1 LHHTAATKE
10 REMRE
15 VTLAATQMT
24 CSKNSS
30 ENIAKAESIIKKA
43 AGMGAQIILIQELFE
58 STYFCMDQKDEL
70 FGLAKPFENHPTLE
84 TMSKLASELKVVL
97 PVSFFEKANRAHY
110 NAIAV
115 INADGNILGKYRK
128 SHIPDGPGY
137 QEKFYFNPGDTGFK
151 VWDTAYAKIG
161 IGICW
166 DQWFPEVARIMAL
179 KGAEVLLYPTAI
191 GGEPEDDGFDSSDM
205 WQRAMIGHSAANQIP
220 VVASNRIG
228 TEQGEELSNYF
239 YGRSFI
245 TNHVGDKIAE
255 AGRDKE
261 EVLIGR
267 VNLDEAENLRN
278 VWGVY
283 RDRRTDL
290 YSGLLKLDG
299 SEN

>member
-1 LHHTAATKE
+1 
-10 REMRE
+10 MRE

-24 CSKNSS
+24 CSKNNT
-30 ENIAKAESIIKKA
+30 ENIDKAESIIKKA
-43 AGMGAQIILIQELFE
+43 ADMGAQIILIQELFE

-70 FGLAKPFENHPTLE
+70 FQLSKPFENHPTIE
-84 TMSKLASELKVVL
+84 RMAKLASELKVVL
-97 PVSFFEKANRAHY
+97 PISFFEKANRAHY

-115 INADGNILGKYRK
+115 INANGEILGKYRK

-205 WQRAMIGHSAANQIP
+205 WQRVMIGHSAANQIP

-228 TEQGEELSNYF
+228 TEQGQDISNYF

-255 AGRDKE
+255 ASRDKE
-261 EVLIGR
+261 EILIGK
-267 VNLDEAENLRN
+267 VSLDEAENLRN
-278 VWGVY
+278 VWGVF

-290 YSGLLKLDG
+290 YSDLLKLDG
-299 SEN
+299 SKG

>member
-1 LHHTAATKE
+1 
-10 REMRE
+10 MRE

-30 ENIAKAESIIKKA
+30 ENIDKAESIIKKA

-70 FGLAKPFENHPTLE
+70 FGLSKPFENHPTLKR
-84 TMSKLASELKVVL
+84 MSKLASELKVVL

-151 VWDTAYAKIG
+151 VWDTAFAKIG

-228 TEQGEELSNYF
+228 TEQGEEISNYF

-261 EVLIGR
+261 EVLIGK

-290 YSGLLKLDG
+290 YSDLLKLDG
-299 SEN
+299 SAN

>member
-1 LHHTAATKE
+1 
-10 REMRE
+10 MRE

-24 CSKNSS
+24 CSKNNT
-30 ENIAKAESIIKKA
+30 ENIDRAESIIRKA
-43 AGMGAQIILIQELFE
+43 AEMGAQIILIQELFE

-70 FGLAKPFENHPTLE
+70 FQLSKPFENHPTIE
-84 TMSKLASELKVVL
+84 RMAKLASELKVVL
-97 PVSFFEKANRAHY
+97 PISFFEKANRAHY

-115 INADGNILGKYRK
+115 INANGEILGKYRK

-205 WQRAMIGHSAANQIP
+205 WQRVMIGHSAANQIP

-228 TEQGEELSNYF
+228 TEQGQDISNYF

-255 AGRDKE
+255 ASRDKE
-261 EVLIGR
+261 EILIGK
-267 VNLDEAENLRN
+267 VSLDEAENLRN
-278 VWGVY
+278 VWGVF

-290 YSGLLKLDG
+290 YLSLIHI
-299 SEN
+299 

>member
-1 LHHTAATKE
+1 
-10 REMRE
+10 MRE

-30 ENIAKAESIIKKA
+30 ENIDKAESIIRKA

-70 FGLAKPFENHPTLE
+70 FGLAKPFENNPTLE
-84 TMSKLASELKVVL
+84 KMSKLASELKVVL

-228 TEQGEELSNYF
+228 TEQGEEISNYF

-261 EVLIGR
+261 EVLIGK

-278 VWGVY
+278 VWGVF

-290 YSGLLKLDG
+290 YSDLLKLDG

>member
-1 LHHTAATKE
+1 
-10 REMRE
+10 MRE

-30 ENIAKAESIIKKA
+30 ENIDKAESIIRNA

-84 TMSKLASELKVVL
+84 KISKLASELKVVL

-151 VWDTAYAKIG
+151 VWDT
-161 IGICW
+161 C
-166 DQWFPEVARIMAL
+166 
-179 KGAEVLLYPTAI
+179 LLYTSPS
-191 GGEPEDDGFDSSDM
+191 P
-205 WQRAMIGHSAANQIP
+205 
-220 VVASNRIG
+220 
-228 TEQGEELSNYF
+228 
-239 YGRSFI
+239 
-245 TNHVGDKIAE
+245 
-255 AGRDKE
+255 
-261 EVLIGR
+261 
-267 VNLDEAENLRN
+267 
-278 VWGVY
+278 
-283 RDRRTDL
+283 RDRQKSRMP
-290 YSGLLKLDG
+290 S
-299 SEN
+299 SA

>member
-1 LHHTAATKE
+1 
-10 REMRE
+10 MRE

-24 CSKNSS
+24 CSKNNT
-30 ENIAKAESIIKKA
+30 ENIDKAESIIRKA
-43 AGMGAQIILIQELFE
+43 AEMGAQIILIQELFE

-70 FGLAKPFENHPTLE
+70 FQLSKPFENHPTIE
-84 TMSKLASELKVVL
+84 RMAKLASELKVVL
-97 PVSFFEKANRAHY
+97 PISFFEKANRAHY

-115 INADGNILGKYRK
+115 INANGEILGKYRK

-205 WQRAMIGHSAANQIP
+205 WQRVMIGHSAANQIP

-228 TEQGEELSNYF
+228 TEQGQDISNYF

-255 AGRDKE
+255 ASRDKE
-261 EVLIGR
+261 EILIGK
-267 VNLDEAENLRN
+267 VSLDEAENLRN
-278 VWGVY
+278 VWGVF

-290 YSGLLKLDG
+290 YSDLLKLEG
-299 SEN
+299 SKG

>member
-1 LHHTAATKE
+1 
-10 REMRE
+10 MRE
-15 VTLAATQMT
+15 VILAATQMT

-30 ENIAKAESIIKKA
+30 ENVDKAESIIRKA

-70 FGLAKPFENHPTLE
+70 FGLSKPFENHPTLAK
-84 TMSKLASELKVVL
+84 MSQLASELKVVL

-137 QEKFYFNPGDTGFK
+137 QEKFYFNPGDTGFV

-166 DQWFPEVARIMAL
+166 DQWFPEVARILTL

-228 TEQGEELSNYF
+228 TEQGEEISNYF

-255 AGRDKE
+255 AGRDRE
-261 EVLIGR
+261 EVLIGK

-278 VWGVY
+278 VWGVF

-290 YSGLLKLDG
+290 YSDLLKLDG
-299 SEN
+299 TEG

>member
-1 LHHTAATKE
+1 
-10 REMRE
+10 MRE

-24 CSKNSS
+24 CSKNNT
-30 ENIAKAESIIKKA
+30 ENIDKAESIIRKA
-43 AGMGAQIILIQELFE
+43 AEMGAQIILIQELFE

-70 FGLAKPFENHPTLE
+70 FQLSKPFENHPTIE
-84 TMSKLASELKVVL
+84 RMAKLASELNVVL
-97 PVSFFEKANRAHY
+97 PISFFEKANRAHY

-115 INADGNILGKYRK
+115 INANGEILGKYRK

-205 WQRAMIGHSAANQIP
+205 WQRVMIGHSAANQIP

-228 TEQGEELSNYF
+228 TEQGQDISNYF

-255 AGRDKE
+255 ASRDKE
-261 EVLIGR
+261 EILIGK
-267 VNLDEAENLRN
+267 VSLDEAENLRN
-278 VWGVY
+278 VWGVF

-290 YSGLLKLDG
+290 YSDLLKLDG
-299 SEN
+299 SKG

>member
-1 LHHTAATKE
+1 
-10 REMRE
+10 MRE

-30 ENIAKAESIIKKA
+30 ENIDKAESIIRKA

-70 FGLAKPFENHPTLE
+70 FGLAKPFENNPTLE
-84 TMSKLASELKVVL
+84 KMSKLASELKVVL

-228 TEQGEELSNYF
+228 TEQGEEISNYF

-255 AGRDKE
+255 AGREKE
-261 EVLIGR
+261 EVLIGK

-290 YSGLLKLDG
+290 YSDLLKLDG

>member
-1 LHHTAATKE
+1 
-10 REMRE
+10 MRE
-15 VTLAATQMT
+15 VKLAATQMT
-24 CSKNSS
+24 CSKNNT
-30 ENIAKAESIIKKA
+30 ENIDKAESIIRKA
-43 AGMGAQIILIQELFE
+43 AEMGAQIILIQELFE

-70 FGLAKPFENHPTLE
+70 FQLSKPFENHPTIE
-84 TMSKLASELKVVL
+84 RMAKLASELKVVL
-97 PVSFFEKANRAHY
+97 PISFFEKANRAHY

-115 INADGNILGKYRK
+115 INANGEILGKYRK

-205 WQRAMIGHSAANQIP
+205 WQRVMIGHSAANQIP

-228 TEQGEELSNYF
+228 TEQGQDISNYF

-255 AGRDKE
+255 ASRDKE
-261 EVLIGR
+261 EILIGK
-267 VNLDEAENLRN
+267 VSLDEAENLRN
-278 VWGVY
+278 VWGVF

-290 YSGLLKLDG
+290 YSDLLKLDG
-299 SEN
+299 SKG

>member
-1 LHHTAATKE
+1 
-10 REMRE
+10 MRE

-24 CSKNSS
+24 CSKNNT
-30 ENIAKAESIIKKA
+30 ENIDRAESIIRKA
-43 AGMGAQIILIQELFE
+43 AEMGAQIILIQELFE

-70 FGLAKPFENHPTLE
+70 FQLSKPFENHPTIE
-84 TMSKLASELKVVL
+84 RMAKLASELKVVL
-97 PVSFFEKANRAHY
+97 PISFFEKANRAHY

-115 INADGNILGKYRK
+115 INANGEILGKYRK

-205 WQRAMIGHSAANQIP
+205 WQRVMIGHSAANQIP

-228 TEQGEELSNYF
+228 TEQGQDISNYF

-255 AGRDKE
+255 ASRDKE
-261 EVLIGR
+261 EILIGK
-267 VNLDEAENLRN
+267 VSLDEAENLRN
-278 VWGVY
+278 VWGVF

-290 YSGLLKLDG
+290 YSDLLKLDG
-299 SEN
+299 SKG

>member
-1 LHHTAATKE
+1 
-10 REMRE
+10 MRE

-24 CSKNSS
+24 CSKNNT
-30 ENIAKAESIIKKA
+30 ENIDRAESIIRKA
-43 AGMGAQIILIQELFE
+43 AEMGAQIILIQELFE

-70 FGLAKPFENHPTLE
+70 FQLSKPFENHPTIE
-84 TMSKLASELKVVL
+84 RMAKLASELKVVL
-97 PVSFFEKANRAHY
+97 PISFFEKANRAHY

-115 INADGNILGKYRK
+115 INANGEILGKYRK

-205 WQRAMIGHSAANQIP
+205 WQRVMIGHSAANQIP

-228 TEQGEELSNYF
+228 TEQGQDISNYF

-255 AGRDKE
+255 ASRDKE
-261 EVLIGR
+261 EILIGK
-267 VNLDEAENLRN
+267 VSLDEAENLRN
-278 VWGVY
+278 VWGVF

-290 YSGLLKLDG
+290 YSDLLKLDG
-299 SEN
+299 SEG

>member
-1 LHHTAATKE
+1 
-10 REMRE
+10 MRE

-24 CSKNSS
+24 CSKNNT
-30 ENIAKAESIIKKA
+30 ENIDKAESIIRKA
-43 AGMGAQIILIQELFE
+43 AEMGAQIILIQELFE

-70 FGLAKPFENHPTLE
+70 FQLSKPFENHPTIE
-84 TMSKLASELKVVL
+84 RMAKLASELNVVL
-97 PVSFFEKANRAHY
+97 PISFFEKANRAHY

-115 INADGNILGKYRK
+115 INANGEILGKYRK

-205 WQRAMIGHSAANQIP
+205 WQRVMIGHSAANQIP
-220 VVASNRIG
+220 AVASNRIG
-228 TEQGEELSNYF
+228 TEQGQDISNYF

-255 AGRDKE
+255 ASRDKE
-261 EVLIGR
+261 EILIGK
-267 VNLDEAENLRN
+267 VSLDEAENLRN
-278 VWGVY
+278 VWGVF

-290 YSGLLKLDG
+290 YSDLLKLDG
-299 SEN
+299 SKG

>member
-1 LHHTAATKE
+1 
-10 REMRE
+10 MRE

-30 ENIAKAESIIKKA
+30 ENIDKAESIIRKA
-43 AGMGAQIILIQELFE
+43 AGMGAQIILMQELFE

-70 FGLAKPFENHPTLE
+70 FGLAKPFENNPTLE
-84 TMSKLASELKVVL
+84 KMSKLASELKVVL

-228 TEQGEELSNYF
+228 TEQGEEISNYF

-261 EVLIGR
+261 EVLVGK

-278 VWGVY
+278 VWGVF

-290 YSGLLKLDG
+290 YSNLLKLDG

>member
-1 LHHTAATKE
+1 
-10 REMRE
+10 MRE

-24 CSKNSS
+24 CSKNNT
-30 ENIAKAESIIKKA
+30 ENIDKAESIIRKA
-43 AGMGAQIILIQELFE
+43 ADMGAQIILIQELFE

-70 FGLAKPFENHPTLE
+70 FQLSKPFENHPTIE
-84 TMSKLASELKVVL
+84 RMAKLASELKVVL
-97 PVSFFEKANRAHY
+97 PISFFEKANRAHY

-115 INADGNILGKYRK
+115 INANGEILGKYRK

-205 WQRAMIGHSAANQIP
+205 WQRVMIGHSAANQIP

-228 TEQGEELSNYF
+228 TEQGQDISNYF

-255 AGRDKE
+255 ASRDKE
-261 EVLIGR
+261 EILIGK
-267 VNLDEAENLRN
+267 VSLDEAENLRN
-278 VWGVY
+278 VWGVF

-290 YSGLLKLDG
+290 YSDLLKLDG
-299 SEN
+299 SKG

>member
-1 LHHTAATKE
+1 
-10 REMRE
+10 MRE

-30 ENIAKAESIIKKA
+30 ENIDKAESIIRKA

-70 FGLAKPFENHPTLE
+70 FGLSKPFENNPTLE
-84 TMSKLASELKVVL
+84 KMSKLASELKVVL

-228 TEQGEELSNYF
+228 TEQGEEISNYF

-261 EVLIGR
+261 EVLIGK

-278 VWGVY
+278 VWGVF

-290 YSGLLKLDG
+290 YSDLLKLDG

>member
-1 LHHTAATKE
+1 
-10 REMRE
+10 MRE

-24 CSKNSS
+24 CSKNNT
-30 ENIAKAESIIKKA
+30 ENIDRAESIIRKA
-43 AGMGAQIILIQELFE
+43 AEMGAQIILIQELFE

-70 FGLAKPFENHPTLE
+70 FQLSKPFENHPTIE
-84 TMSKLASELKVVL
+84 RMAKLASELKVVL
-97 PVSFFEKANRAHY
+97 PISFFEKANRAHY

-115 INADGNILGKYRK
+115 INANGEILGKYRK

-228 TEQGEELSNYF
+228 TEQGQYISNYF

-255 AGRDKE
+255 ASRDKE
-261 EVLIGR
+261 EILIGK

-278 VWGVY
+278 VWGVF

-290 YSGLLKLDG
+290 YSDLLKLDG
-299 SEN
+299 SEG